1 MRTVRGLLVLAL
13 GLSACSTATLPF
25 GPETTL
31 RGSALSADY
40 MLLADRVRVEIDTD
54 GYRLE
59 DAQLVR
65 ADGAIVRPQFIES
78 PPPGSG
84 SSVGLGIGMGSSS
97 YGRGSAVGVGS
108 GMGVEVPVGTGNR
121 VQGHTVLYFALD
133 QTGPPPWRLNFKVAD
148 TDPATIVLPPR

>member
-1 MRTVRGLLVLAL
+1 MRTVFGLLVLAL

-25 GPETTL
+25 KPETPS
-31 RGSALSADY
+31 GALAADY
-40 MLLADRVRVEIDTD
+40 MLLADRLRVEIDTG

-65 ADGAIVRPQFIES
+65 TDGAILRPQFIES

-97 YGRGSAVGVGS
+97 YGRGSAVGVGT
-108 GMGVEVPVGTGNR
+108 GMGVDVPVGTGNR

-133 QTGPPPWRLNFKVAD
+133 QTGPPPWRLDLKVAD
-148 TDPATIVLPPR
+148 TAPATIVLPPR